1 MVPEGPFEALP
12 PTGRDRTMKQGSR
25 RALVALLK
33 CGVGVGVV
41 IYVVYSGRVDFGQ
54 LGEAF
59 KHDIRWI
66 IAGFAVLLAIP
77 LIGLVRWIVILRM
90 QGIQIGVYE
99 AFRIHLIGVFFNA
112 FLFGSLGGDVL
123 KAYYVATGAGSSKK
137 AASVTT
143 IFLDRILGGLGFVV
157 LTSLG
162 ILLSGKGLLL
172 YPQFELVLKVVG
184 AIAAGWISVLIVLLI
199 PRLRARRKRLLER
212 FTDRKTLGGKIA
224 RALNDADEAVQEARR
239 HPWASLFCIGI
250 SVGTHFANAVAFC
263 FFAMALGVTGP
274 SAVPFAHYVV
284 LAPIALLGPV
294 VPTPGGGLGVGEL
307 VASIVFRPSAEV
319 AKWVGGTIV
328 ILWRIGNFILGP
340 VGFVYFVFHR
350 EEVRR
355 AREAAQEAEAQD
367 GQPAAGQG

>member
-1 MVPEGPFEALP
+1 
-12 PTGRDRTMKQGSR
+12 MKQGSR
-25 RALVALLK
+25 RVLVALIK
-33 CGVGVGVV
+33 CAVGAGVV
-41 IYVVYSGRVDFGQ
+41 AYVIWSGRVDFGE

-66 IAGFAVLLAIP
+66 IAGFAVLLTIP
-77 LIGLVRWIVILRM
+77 LMGLVRWIVIVRM

-99 AFRIHLIGVFFNA
+99 ALRIHLIGVFFNA

-123 KAYYVATGAGSSKK
+123 KAYYVATGAGSRKK
-137 AASVTT
+137 AASVIT
-143 IFLDRILGGLGFVV
+143 IFLDRILGALGFVV
-157 LTSLG
+157 LAGLG
-162 ILLSGKGLLL
+162 VLVAWKGLVR
-172 YPQFELVLKVVG
+172 YPQFKLILAVVG
-184 AIAAGWISVLIVLLI
+184 AIAAGWLSVLIVLLI
-199 PRLRARRKRLLER
+199 PRLRARRKRKLER
-212 FTDRKTLGGKIA
+212 FTDRQTLGGKIA

-263 FFAMALGVTGP
+263 FFAMALGLTGP
-274 SAVPFAHYVV
+274 RAVPFTHYVA

-307 VASIVFRPSAEV
+307 FASIVFRPGAEA

-355 AREAAQEAEAQD
+355 AREAAQEEDAQEQD
-367 GQPAAGQG
+367 GQPVADQG